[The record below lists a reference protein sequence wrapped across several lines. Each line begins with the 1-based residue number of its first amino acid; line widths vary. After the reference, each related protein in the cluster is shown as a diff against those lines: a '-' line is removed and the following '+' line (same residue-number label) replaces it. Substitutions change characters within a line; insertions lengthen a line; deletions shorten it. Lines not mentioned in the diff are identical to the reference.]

1 MHVTIDGLAKEGD
14 GVGRCPDG
22 RAIFVRGALL
32 DEKVDVIRTEEKRKF
47 LRGRIVS
54 ILEPNDHRVKP
65 FCSHVQ
71 DGCGGCNLQHADAEL
86 QKQIKLRITKEAI
99 ERIGKFDAIPI
110 KYGGRI
116 EPVGYRTTVR
126 CSVLD
131 GKAGMRGFRSHDH
144 IPLNSCGVA
153 HERVEEIMAKSYFG
167 EIEEVVIRTSNLTGK
182 SLAIVSAFD
191 RSIKTLKDVQVI
203 SPDQLRK
210 GQSAN
215 IVEEVYGKEWRISA
229 DSFFQASP
237 QGSELLVRTVKDIV
251 KRNISASASMID
263 LYSGVGIF
271 AGTIGSGRQVTA
283 IEQNVSATKDSIHN
297 LGDAVEHVCSRVEQW
312 EISPHNFVIANP
324 SRSGM
329 SKRVPNII
337 EQTGAEFV
345 VLISCDAAA
354 AARDARRMVDKGF
367 QLGEIVVLDLFPQT
381 SHIEVISTFV
391 R

>member
-1 MHVTIDGLAKEGD
+1 
-14 GVGRCPDG
+14 
-22 RAIFVRGALL
+22 
-32 DEKVDVIRTEEKRKF
+32 
-47 LRGRIVS
+47 
-54 ILEPNDHRVKP
+54 
-65 FCSHVQ
+65 
-71 DGCGGCNLQHADAEL
+71 
-86 QKQIKLRITKEAI
+86 
-99 ERIGKFDAIPI
+99 
-110 KYGGRI
+110 
-116 EPVGYRTTVR
+116 
-126 CSVLD
+126 
-131 GKAGMRGFRSHDH
+131 
-144 IPLNSCGVA
+144 
-153 HERVEEIMAKSYFG
+153 MAKSYFG